1 VHRSDLRGG
10 EGGEEQPQGHPH
22 QRVGHG
28 DPVDLVG
35 RPCVQVGFDPV
46 AGDGGSCWL
55 VAPSRTPVREDRT
68 TTEGHAVDVAADR
81 SVLEERDRLRLLVA
95 NSTDML
101 ARHAP
106 DGSYRYVSPACR
118 ELLGYDPD
126 ELVGRSAYELI
137 HPDDLAAVE
146 AAHAAVLDG
155 PRLRAV
161 VYRIRDRQGGDVWFE
176 TTGHSIRDPDTDEI
190 VEIQTSSRDVSW
202 RRRVEAQLRESEQRF
217 RLAMA
222 DAPIGMALV
231 GLDGSWVEVN
241 DRLCELLERPREVLL
256 GCTFQDITHPDDLDA
271 DLGYAAQ
278 LLAGEI
284 SHYEMEKR
292 YLRPSGEVVWA
303 LLGGSLVRDDAGEPR
318 YFIAQIVDM
327 TDRKR
332 TLLALEEASCELE
345 RSNAELRRYA
355 SVVAHDLRSPL
366 ATIAGFVELILHRY
380 GDRLDQQ
387 GSQILQVTDRIVRQM
402 TQTVEGLLDLS
413 RIEVDEPTF
422 ETVDLA
428 PLLED
433 VIAAIRRQLDAAQAE
448 LRIGPLPQVSGDPAL
463 LRLLFQ
469 NLLSNAV
476 QYRHPDRR
484 LEIVIQAERTPPC
497 WRVTVTDNG
506 RGFDPADRDVLFEPY
521 VRGRDREAQ
530 GGTGIGLATCRKI
543 VERHRGTIEAYPGDP
558 GARFE
563 FTLPEV
569 PSGEG

>member
-1 VHRSDLRGG
+1 MSSEV
-10 EGGEEQPQGHPH
+10 
-22 QRVGHG
+22 
-28 DPVDLVG
+28 
-35 RPCVQVGFDPV
+35 
-46 AGDGGSCWL
+46 
-55 VAPSRTPVREDRT
+55 
-68 TTEGHAVDVAADR
+68 DR

-106 DGSYRYVSPACR
+106 DGTYRYVSPACR
-118 ELLGYDPD
+118 ELLGYEPE
-126 ELVGRSAYELI
+126 ELVGLSAYALI
-137 HPDDLAAVE
+137 HPDDVAAVE
-146 AAHAAVLDG
+146 AAHTAVMDG
-155 PRLRAV
+155 PRLQAV
-161 VYRIRDRQGGDVWFE
+161 VYRVRDRHGRDVWFE
-176 TTGHSIRDPDTDEI
+176 TTGHSIRDPSTDEI

-231 GLDGSWVEVN
+231 DLEGRAVEVN
-241 DRLCELLERPREVLL
+241 ERLCELLDRPRAELL
-256 GCTFQDITHPDDLDA
+256 GCSFQEVTHPADLDA
-271 DLGYAAQ
+271 DLAYVEQ

-284 SHYEMEKR
+284 THYEMEKR
-292 YLRPSGEVVWA
+292 YLRPSGEVVAA
-303 LLGGSLVRDDAGEPR
+303 LLSASLLRDDEDEPR
-318 YFIAQIVDM
+318 YFVAQVVDM

-345 RSNAELRRYA
+345 RSNVELRRYA

-387 GSQILQVTDRIVRQM
+387 GTQILQVTERVVRQM
-402 TQTVEGLLDLS
+402 AQTVDGLLDLS
-413 RIEVDEPTF
+413 RIEVDQPAYED
-422 ETVDLA
+422 VDLGKVVA
-428 PLLED
+428 D
-433 VIAAIRRQLDAAQAE
+433 VIVAIHPQLDGADAE
-448 LRIGPLPQVSGDPAL
+448 LRIGALPHVSGDPAL

-484 LEIVIQAERTPPC
+484 LEVVVEAERTPTL
-497 WRVTVTDNG
+497 WRFTVTDNG
-506 RGFDPADRDVLFEPY
+506 RGFDPADRELLFEPH
-521 VRGRDREAQ
+521 VRGRDRDVP

-543 VERHRGTIEAYPGDP
+543 VERHSGTIEAHPGDP

-563 FTLPEV
+563 FTLPD
-569 PSGEG
+569 PASGAGSASRHEHPDR